1 MPMEV
6 KLPSLIMM
14 CAPSKA
20 AGGIFWPSVS
30 SEEMCQVPWSFL
42 RSEDMGISNFQFL
55 KAKAKSKT
63 LTLMTLIELIFTD
76 LRHRNLGFLI
86 SSFENQRQKSKP

>member
-1 MPMEV
+1 
-6 KLPSLIMM
+6 
-14 CAPSKA
+14 
-20 AGGIFWPSVS
+20 
-30 SEEMCQVPWSFL
+30 
-42 RSEDMGISNFQFL
+42 MGISNFQFL